1 LLKTKDLGIFRRL
14 RQQFVR
20 RVFGTGC
27 REGVYGGWLSK
38 VLDLVVKTNMSELS
52 KVTSNLPPDQQT
64 IQAKCF
70 HSMGTFI
77 EFKKEEI
84 EQSIPDRFEQQV
96 GKYSHHIAVKTN
108 GEER

>member
-1 LLKTKDLGIFRRL
+1 
-14 RQQFVR
+14 
-20 RVFGTGC
+20 
-27 REGVYGGWLSK
+27 
-38 VLDLVVKTNMSELS
+38 
-52 KVTSNLPPDQQT
+52 
-64 IQAKCF
+64 
-70 HSMGTFI
+70 MGTFI